1 MKKLLP
7 ALLVLL
13 FSASLAQATD
23 TLLLRSKIKQ
33 VTLFFTGAQIT
44 RSGEVNLRPG
54 EQFVM
59 IKGLSQFLR
68 TGSVQVSGLDE
79 VQLLSLQTT
88 TLESFKPADTAAQER
103 LETKQKAISRQIADL
118 KHELS
123 VYEQEEKIL
132 LANSQIEQNRNA
144 AVQTL
149 REAADF
155 YRQRLMELR
164 KTRARIARDIEA
176 LQDEL
181 KAVYQ
186 AMSRAAAV
194 AEPVTH
200 ALLLSLRAPKAI
212 KINLV
217 VSYFDEA
224 AGWTPNYEFRVK
236 QIGAPAELSYLAEVY
251 QFGGENWEQV
261 GLKLSTSNP
270 LMSSTKPLL
279 KPWILGR
286 SQPATEEKNRGQSES
301 KLGAIQGKVVEEQ
314 NKKNGIPFANVV
326 IKQLGKVI
334 GNAITDLDG
343 KYQIRTVLTGTYDV
357 EVSYVGY
364 MPSRT
369 VGVKVYPDRST
380 FAEIALKPSITL
392 QEVNIVDY
400 EVPLISKDETSTG
413 GVVTREEIAA
423 LPTRDVNSVGGV
435 GGGVFGTQHDYFVD
449 GIRRG
454 GIPAQYGDHS
464 LQAFNTFLQDVQ
476 NANDVLPEF
485 VLNGLHSLSSDGEKR
500 QLFVRKAEV
509 AAEYVYHLVPRVSRD
524 AFLVARIPQFQ
535 QLGLLAGEASVYY
548 QGTFIGRTP
557 IQPQQ
562 LSDTLLLGLGRDPS
576 VQAVRVQDAD
586 RLSKRAL
593 GSNKQEFN
601 STLAIRSSKEVAVKV
616 VVEDQ
621 VPISEYEQV
630 TVEVTTLPKA
640 ELDAR
645 RGLLIWQ
652 FSLPAQGSMSL
663 SEKVVIRSK

>member
-33 VTLFFTGAQIT
+33 VALFFTGAQIT

-68 TGSVQVSGLDE
+68 AGSVQVSGLDE

-103 LETKQKAISRQIADL
+103 LEIKQKAIGRQIADL

-155 YRQRLMELR
+155 YRQRLRELR

-176 LQDEL
+176 LQEEL
-181 KAVYQ
+181 KLVYQ
-186 AMSRAAAV
+186 GMSRAAAI
-194 AEPVTH
+194 AEPVSH
-200 ALLLSLRAPKAI
+200 ALLLSLRAPKAL

-224 AGWTPNYEFRVK
+224 AGWAPNYEFRVK
-236 QIGAPAELSYLAEVY
+236 QIGAPAELSYMAEVY

-261 GLKLSTSNP
+261 SLKLSTANP
-270 LMSSTKPLL
+270 LMSSTKPELS
-279 KPWILGR
+279 PWVLGR
-286 SQPATEEKNRGQSES
+286 TQPAIEEKKKGQNES
-301 KLGAIQGKVVEEQ
+301 KLGVLQGKVVDE
-314 NKKNGIPFANVV
+314 NAKKNGIPFANVV
-326 IKQLGKVI
+326 VKQQGKVVS
-334 GNAITDLDG
+334 NTSTDLDG
-343 KYQIRTVLTGTYDV
+343 KYKTRALPTGTYDI
-357 EVSYVGY
+357 EVSYAGY

-380 FAEIALKPSITL
+380 LIDVPMKANITL
-392 QEVNIVDY
+392 QAVNVVDY
-400 EVPLISKDETSTG
+400 EVPFITKDQTSTG
-413 GVVTREEIAA
+413 GVVTKEEIAA
-423 LPTRDVNSVGGV
+423 LPTRDVNSISGV
-435 GGGVFGTQHDYFVD
+435 TAGVFGTQQDYFVD
-449 GIRRG
+449 GIQVRG
-454 GIPAQYGDHS
+454 SRSS
-464 LQAFNTFLQDVQ
+464 LGGGSFIQLNSLLQDVLA
-476 NANDVLPEF
+476 ANDELPEY
-485 VLNGLHSLSSDGEKR
+485 LIEGKQSLPSDGEKR

-509 AAEYVYHLVPRVSRD
+509 SAEYVYHLVPRVSRD

-576 VQAVRVQDAD
+576 VQAIRVQDAD
-586 RLSKRAL
+586 RLSKRVI
-593 GSNKQEFN
+593 GSNKQEIN

-640 ELDAR
+640 ELDTR
-645 RGLLIWQ
+645 RGLLSWQ

>member
-103 LETKQKAISRQIADL
+103 LEIKQKAIGRQIADL

-164 KTRARIARDIEA
+164 KTRERIARDIEA

-186 AMSRAAAV
+186 GMSRADAV

-261 GLKLSTSNP
+261 SLKLSTANP
-270 LMSSTKPLL
+270 LMSSEKPELL
-279 KPWILGR
+279 PWILGQSR
-286 SQPATEEKNRGQSES
+286 PATPETVPSVNARRLSYF
-301 KLGAIQGKVVEEQ
+301 QGRVTDEQ
-314 NKKNGIPFANVV
+314 RPKEGIPFANVV
-326 IKQLGKVI
+326 IKQNGKVVA
-334 GNAITDLDG
+334 GTTTDIDG
-343 KYQIRTVLTGTYDV
+343 KYKTAKLPVGLYDIQ
-357 EVSYVGY
+357 VSYIGY
-364 MPSRT
+364 N
-369 VGVKVYPDRST
+369 
-380 FAEIALKPSITL
+380 PSILTNL
-392 QEVNIVDY
+392 RLVAERPSFVDVRLRAGTSLSEVVIVDY

-413 GVVTREEIAA
+413 GTITREEISGLRVRGSRNTASDYYVDGVR
-423 LPTRDVNSVGGV
+423 LRDVNSIAATTAGV
-435 GGGVFGTQHDYFVD
+435 NQ
-449 GIRRG
+449 
-454 GIPAQYGDHS
+454 
-464 LQAFNTFLQDVQ
+464 QAMLNVSSILQDVLT
-476 NANDVLPEF
+476 ANDELPEY
-485 VLNGLHSLSSDGEKR
+485 LIEGKQSLPSDGEKR

>member
-44 RSGEVNLRPG
+44 RSGELNLRPG

-59 IKGLSQFLR
+59 IKDLSQFLR
-68 TGSVQVSGLDE
+68 AGSVQVSGLDE
-79 VQLLSLQTT
+79 VQLLSLQTI

-103 LETKQKAISRQIADL
+103 LEIKQKAIGRQIADL

-164 KTRARIARDIEA
+164 KTRARIAREIEA
-176 LQDEL
+176 LQEEL
-181 KAVYQ
+181 KLVYQ

-194 AEPVTH
+194 AEPVSH
-200 ALLLSLRAPKAI
+200 ALLLSLRAPKAL

-224 AGWTPNYEFRVK
+224 AGWAPNYEFRVK
-236 QIGAPAELSYLAEVY
+236 QIGAPAELSYMAEVY

-261 GLKLSTSNP
+261 SLKLSTANP
-270 LMSSTKPLL
+270 LLSSEKPELL
-279 KPWILGR
+279 PWVLGQ
-286 SQPATEEKNRGQSES
+286 SQPAMPEKVPSRNTRRLSHF
-301 KLGAIQGKVVEEQ
+301 QGKVTDEQ
-314 NKKNGIPFANVV
+314 RPKEGIPFANVV
-326 IKQLGKVI
+326 IKQNGKVVA
-334 GNAITDLDG
+334 GTTTDIDG
-343 KYQIRTVLTGTYDV
+343 RYKTAKLPVGLYDIQ
-357 EVSYVGY
+357 VSYVGY
-364 MPSRT
+364 NPTLITNVRM
-369 VGVKVYPDRST
+369 V
-380 FAEIALKPSITL
+380 AERASIVDVRLKAGTSL
-392 QEVNIVDY
+392 SEVVIVDY
-400 EVPLISKDETSTG
+400 EVPLISKDETRRG

-423 LPTRDVNSVGGV
+423 LPTRDVNSISGV
-435 GGGVFGTQHDYFVD
+435 AAGVFGTQQDYFVD
-449 GIRRG
+449 GIQVRG
-454 GIPAQYGDHS
+454 SRSS
-464 LQAFNTFLQDVQ
+464 LGSGSFIQLNSLLQDVLA
-476 NANDVLPEF
+476 ANDELPEY
-485 VLNGLHSLSSDGEKR
+485 LIEGKQSLPSDGEKR

-509 AAEYVYHLVPRVSRD
+509 SAEYVYHLVPRVSRD

-586 RLSKRAL
+586 RLSKRVI
-593 GSNKQEFN
+593 GSNKQEIN

-621 VPISEYEQV
+621 VPISEYEEV
-630 TVEVTTLPKA
+630 SVEVTTLPKA
-640 ELDAR
+640 DLDAR
-645 RGLLIWQ
+645 RGLLTWQ
-652 FSLPAQGSMSL
+652 FNLPAQGSLSL

>member
-33 VTLFFTGAQIT
+33 VALFFTGAQIT

-68 TGSVQVSGLDE
+68 AGSVQVSGLDE

-103 LETKQKAISRQIADL
+103 LEIKQKAIGRQIADL

-176 LQDEL
+176 LQEEL
-181 KAVYQ
+181 KLVYQ
-186 AMSRAAAV
+186 GMSRAAAI
-194 AEPVTH
+194 AEPVSH
-200 ALLLSLRAPKAI
+200 ALLLSLRAPKAL

-224 AGWTPNYEFRVK
+224 AGWAPNYEFRVK
-236 QIGAPAELSYLAEVY
+236 QIGAPAELSYMAEVY

-261 GLKLSTSNP
+261 SLKLSTANP
-270 LMSSTKPLL
+270 LMSSTKPELS
-279 KPWILGR
+279 PWVLGR
-286 SQPATEEKNRGQSES
+286 TQPAIEEKKKGQNES
-301 KLGAIQGKVVEEQ
+301 KLGVLQGKVVDE
-314 NKKNGIPFANVV
+314 NAKKNGIPFANVV
-326 IKQLGKVI
+326 VKQQGKVVS
-334 GNAITDLDG
+334 NTSTDLDG
-343 KYQIRTVLTGTYDV
+343 KYKTRALPTGTYEI
-357 EVSYVGY
+357 EVSYAGY
-364 MPSRT
+364 MPSRM

-380 FAEIALKPSITL
+380 LIDVPMKANITL
-392 QEVNIVDY
+392 QAVNVVDY
-400 EVPLISKDETSTG
+400 EVPFITKDQTSTG
-413 GVVTREEIAA
+413 GVVTKEEIAA
-423 LPTRDVNSVGGV
+423 LPTRDVNSISGV
-435 GGGVFGTQHDYFVD
+435 TAGVFGTQQDYFVD
-449 GIRRG
+449 GIQVRG
-454 GIPAQYGDHS
+454 SRSS
-464 LQAFNTFLQDVQ
+464 LGGGSFIQLNSLLQDVLA
-476 NANDVLPEF
+476 ANDELPEY
-485 VLNGLHSLSSDGEKR
+485 LIEGKQSLPSDGEKR

-509 AAEYVYHLVPRVSRD
+509 SAEYVYHLVPRVSRD

-576 VQAVRVQDAD
+576 VQAIRVQDAD
-586 RLSKRAL
+586 RLSKRVI
-593 GSNKQEFN
+593 GSNKQEIN

-640 ELDAR
+640 ELDTR
-645 RGLLIWQ
+645 RGLLSWQ

>member
-68 TGSVQVSGLDE
+68 AGSVQVSGLDE
-79 VQLLSLQTT
+79 VQLLSLQTI

-103 LETKQKAISRQIADL
+103 LETKQKAIGRQIADL

-176 LQDEL
+176 LQEEL
-181 KAVYQ
+181 KLVYQ

-194 AEPVTH
+194 AEPVRH
-200 ALLLSLRAPKAI
+200 ALLLSLRAPKAH

-224 AGWTPNYEFRVK
+224 AGWAPNYEFRVK
-236 QIGAPAELSYLAEVY
+236 QIGAPAELSYMAEVY

-261 GLKLSTSNP
+261 SLKLSTANP
-270 LMSSTKPLL
+270 LLTSEKPELL
-279 KPWILGR
+279 PWVLGQT
-286 SQPATEEKNRGQSES
+286 QPATPEKTPLHNTRRLSHF
-301 KLGAIQGKVVEEQ
+301 QGKVTDEQ
-314 NKKNGIPFANVV
+314 RPKEGIPFANVV
-326 IKQLGKVI
+326 IKQNGKVVA
-334 GNAITDLDG
+334 GTTTDIDG
-343 KYQIRTVLTGTYDV
+343 RYKTAKLPVGLYDIQ
-357 EVSYVGY
+357 VSYVGY
-364 MPSRT
+364 NPSLIT
-369 VGVKVYPDRST
+369 NVSMV
-380 FAEIALKPSITL
+380 AERASIVDVRLKAGTSL
-392 QEVNIVDY
+392 SEVVIVDY
-400 EVPLISKDETSTG
+400 EVPLISKDETRRG

-423 LPTRDVNSVGGV
+423 LPTRDVNSISGV
-435 GGGVFGTQHDYFVD
+435 AGGVFGTQQDYLVD
-449 GIRRG
+449 GIRVG
-454 GIPAQYGDHS
+454 GSSSS
-464 LQAFNTFLQDVQ
+464 LGSGSFIQLNSLLQDVLA
-476 NANDVLPEF
+476 ANDELPEY
-485 VLNGLHSLSSDGEKR
+485 LIEGKQSLPSDGEKR

-509 AAEYVYHLVPRVSRD
+509 SAEYVYHLVPRVSRD

-586 RLSKRAL
+586 RLSKRIL
-593 GSNKQEFN
+593 GSNKQEIN

-621 VPISEYEQV
+621 VPISEYEEV
-630 TVEVTTLPKA
+630 SVEVTTLPKA
-640 ELDAR
+640 DLDAR
-645 RGLLIWQ
+645 RGLLTWQ
-652 FSLPAQGSMSL
+652 FNLPAQGSLSL

>member
-79 VQLLSLQTT
+79 VQLLSLQTI
-88 TLESFKPADTAAQER
+88 TLEGFKPADTAAQER

-181 KAVYQ
+181 KVVYQ
-186 AMSRAAAV
+186 GMSRAAAV

-261 GLKLSTSNP
+261 SLKLSTANP
-270 LMSSTKPLL
+270 LMSSTKPELT
-279 KPWILGR
+279 PWVLGR
-286 SQPATEEKNRGQSES
+286 TQPAIEETKKGQTGS
-301 KLGAIQGKVVEEQ
+301 KLGAIQGKVLDE
-314 NKKNGIPFANVV
+314 NDKKKGIPSANVV
-326 IKQLGKVI
+326 VKQNGKVI
-334 GNAITDLDG
+334 SNASTDLDG
-343 KYQIRTVLTGTYDV
+343 KYKTRALPTGTYDI
-357 EVSYVGY
+357 EVSYAGY
-364 MPSRT
+364 MPSRI

-380 FAEIALKPSITL
+380 LTDVSMKASITL
-392 QEVNIVDY
+392 QAVNIVDY
-400 EVPLISKDETSTG
+400 EVPLITKDQTSTG
-413 GVVTREEIAA
+413 GVVTKEEIAA

-485 VLNGLHSLSSDGEKR
+485 VLNGLHSLPSDGEKR

-548 QGTFIGRTP
+548 QGTFIGRSP

-645 RGLLIWQ
+645 RGLLTWQ

>member
-33 VTLFFTGAQIT
+33 VALFFTGAQIT

-68 TGSVQVSGLDE
+68 AGSVQVSGLDE

-103 LETKQKAISRQIADL
+103 LEIKQKAIGRQIADL

-155 YRQRLMELR
+155 YRQRLRELR

-176 LQDEL
+176 LQEEL
-181 KAVYQ
+181 KLVYQ
-186 AMSRAAAV
+186 GMSRAAAI
-194 AEPVTH
+194 AEPVSH
-200 ALLLSLRAPKAI
+200 ALLLSLRAPKAL

-224 AGWTPNYEFRVK
+224 AGWAPNYEFRVK
-236 QIGAPAELSYLAEVY
+236 QIGAPAELSYMAEVY

-261 GLKLSTSNP
+261 SLKLSTANP
-270 LMSSTKPLL
+270 LMSSTKPELS
-279 KPWILGR
+279 PWVLGR
-286 SQPATEEKNRGQSES
+286 TQPAIEEKKKGQNES
-301 KLGAIQGKVVEEQ
+301 KLGVLQGKVVDE
-314 NKKNGIPFANVV
+314 NAKKNGIPFANVV
-326 IKQLGKVI
+326 VKQQGKVVS
-334 GNAITDLDG
+334 NTSTDLDG
-343 KYQIRTVLTGTYDV
+343 KYKTRALPTGTYDI
-357 EVSYVGY
+357 EVSYAGY

-380 FAEIALKPSITL
+380 LIDVPMKANITL
-392 QEVNIVDY
+392 QAVNVVDY
-400 EVPLISKDETSTG
+400 EVPFITKDQTSTG
-413 GVVTREEIAA
+413 GVVTKEEIAA
-423 LPTRDVNSVGGV
+423 LPTRDVNSIGGV
-435 GGGVFGTQHDYFVD
+435 AGGVFGTQQDYFVD
-449 GIRRG
+449 GIQVRG
-454 GIPAQYGDHS
+454 SRSS
-464 LQAFNTFLQDVQ
+464 LGSGSFIQLNSLLQDVLA
-476 NANDVLPEF
+476 ANDELPEY
-485 VLNGLHSLSSDGEKR
+485 LIEGKQSLPSDGEKR

-509 AAEYVYHLVPRVSRD
+509 SAEYVYHLVPRLSRD

-586 RLSKRAL
+586 RLSKRVL
-593 GSNKQEFN
+593 GSNKQEIN

-621 VPISEYEQV
+621 VPISEYEHL

-640 ELDAR
+640 ELDTR
-645 RGLLIWQ
+645 RGLLSWQ

>member
-1 MKKLLP
+1 MKKLLS
-7 ALLVLL
+7 LLPVLL
-13 FSASLAQATD
+13 IAISTVQATD
-23 TLLLRSKIKQ
+23 TLVLRSKIKD

-44 RSGEVNLRPG
+44 RSGELNLRPG

-68 TGSVQVSGLDE
+68 AGSVQVSGLDE
-79 VQLLSLQTT
+79 VQLLSLQTIS
-88 TLESFKPADTAAQER
+88 LESFKPADTAAQER
-103 LETKQKAISRQIADL
+103 LEIKQKAIGRQIADL

-176 LQDEL
+176 LQEEL
-181 KAVYQ
+181 KLVYQ

-194 AEPVTH
+194 AEPVRH
-200 ALLLSLRAPKAI
+200 ALLLSLRAPKAH

-224 AGWTPNYEFRVK
+224 AGWAPNYEFRVK
-236 QIGAPAELSYLAEVY
+236 QIGAPAELSYMAEVY

-261 GLKLSTSNP
+261 SLKLSTANP
-270 LMSSTKPLL
+270 LLTSEKPELL
-279 KPWILGR
+279 PWVLGQT
-286 SQPATEEKNRGQSES
+286 QPATPEKTPVHNTRRLSHFE
-301 KLGAIQGKVVEEQ
+301 GKVTEEQ
-314 NKKNGIPFANVV
+314 RPKEGIPFANVV
-326 IKQLGKVI
+326 IKQNGKVVA
-334 GNAITDLDG
+334 GTTTDIDG
-343 KYQIRTVLTGTYDV
+343 RYKTEKLPVGLYDIQ
-357 EVSYVGY
+357 VSYVGY
-364 MPSRT
+364 NPSLITNVRM
-369 VGVKVYPDRST
+369 V
-380 FAEIALKPSITL
+380 AERASIVDVRLKAGTSL
-392 QEVNIVDY
+392 SEVVIVDY
-400 EVPLISKDETSTG
+400 EVPLISKDETRRG
-413 GVVTREEIAA
+413 GVVTREEIAT
-423 LPTRDVNSVGGV
+423 LPTRDVNSISGV
-435 GGGVFGTQHDYFVD
+435 AGGVFGTQQDYFVD
-449 GIRRG
+449 GIQVRG
-454 GIPAQYGDHS
+454 SRSS
-464 LQAFNTFLQDVQ
+464 LGSGSFIQLNSLLQDVLA
-476 NANDVLPEF
+476 ANDELPEY
-485 VLNGLHSLSSDGEKR
+485 LIEGKQSLPSDGEKR

-509 AAEYVYHLVPRVSRD
+509 SAEYVYHLVPRVSRD

-586 RLSKRAL
+586 RMSKRIL
-593 GSNKQEFN
+593 GSNKQEIN

-621 VPISEYEQV
+621 VPISEYEEV
-630 TVEVTTLPKA
+630 SVEVTTLPKA
-640 ELDAR
+640 DLDAA
-645 RGLLIWQ
+645 RGLLSWQ
-652 FSLPAQGSMSL
+652 LSLPAKGSLSL

>member
-44 RSGEVNLRPG
+44 RSGEANLRPG

-68 TGSVQVSGLDE
+68 AGSVQVSGLDE

-212 KINLV
+212 KIQLT

-224 AGWTPNYEFRVK
+224 AGWTPNYEFRVR
-236 QIGAPAELSYLAEVY
+236 QIGAPAEISYMAEVY

-261 GLKLSTSNP
+261 SLKLSTANP

-301 KLGAIQGKVVEEQ
+301 KLGAIQGKVVEEKQ
-314 NKKNGIPFANVV
+314 RKNGIPFANVV
-326 IKQLGKVI
+326 VKKQGIVI
-334 GNAITDLDG
+334 ANTSTDLDG
-343 KYQIRTVLTGTYDV
+343 KFEIRAIPSATYDL

-364 MPSRT
+364 MHSRT
-369 VGVKVYPDRST
+369 VGVKVYPDRSAFT
-380 FAEIALKPSITL
+380 EIALKPNVAL
-392 QEVNIVDY
+392 QEVNVVDY

-423 LPTRDVNSVGGV
+423 LPTRDVNSVGSV
-435 GGGVFGTQHDYFVD
+435 SGGVFGSQHDYFVD
-449 GIRRG
+449 GIQVRG
-454 GIPAQYGDHS
+454 SRSYPLNSSGIELNA
-464 LQAFNTFLQDVQ
+464 LFQDVLT
-476 NANDVLPEF
+476 ANDELPEY
-485 VLNGLHSLSSDGEKR
+485 LIEGKQSLPSDGEKR

-621 VPISEYEQV
+621 VPISEHEQV
-630 TVEVTTLPKA
+630 SVEVTTSPKA
-640 ELDAR
+640 DLDAG
-645 RGLLIWQ
+645 RGLLSWQ
-652 FSLPAQGSMSL
+652 FSLPAQGSLSL

>member
-68 TGSVQVSGLDE
+68 AGSVQVSGLDE
-79 VQLLSLQTT
+79 VQLLSLQTI

-103 LETKQKAISRQIADL
+103 LETKQKAIGRQIADL

-176 LQDEL
+176 LQEEL
-181 KAVYQ
+181 KLVYQ

-194 AEPVTH
+194 AEPVRH
-200 ALLLSLRAPKAI
+200 ALLLSLRAPKAH

-224 AGWTPNYEFRVK
+224 AGWAPNYEFRVK
-236 QIGAPAELSYLAEVY
+236 QIGAPAELSYMAEVY

-261 GLKLSTSNP
+261 SLKLSTANP
-270 LMSSTKPLL
+270 LLTSEKPELL
-279 KPWILGR
+279 PWVLGQT
-286 SQPATEEKNRGQSES
+286 QPATSEKAPSHNTRRLSHF
-301 KLGAIQGKVVEEQ
+301 QGKVTDEQ
-314 NKKNGIPFANVV
+314 RPKEAIPFANVV
-326 IKQLGKVI
+326 IKQNGKVVA
-334 GNAITDLDG
+334 GTTTDIDG
-343 KYQIRTVLTGTYDV
+343 RYKTAKLPVGLYDIQ
-357 EVSYVGY
+357 VSYVGY
-364 MPSRT
+364 NPSLITNVRM
-369 VGVKVYPDRST
+369 V
-380 FAEIALKPSITL
+380 AERASIVDVRLKAGTSL
-392 QEVNIVDY
+392 SEVVIVDY
-400 EVPLISKDETSTG
+400 EVPLISKDETRRG

-423 LPTRDVNSVGGV
+423 LPTRDVNSISGV
-435 GGGVFGTQHDYFVD
+435 AAGVFGTQQDYFVD
-449 GIRRG
+449 GIQVRG
-454 GIPAQYGDHS
+454 SRSS
-464 LQAFNTFLQDVQ
+464 LGSGSFIQLNSLLQDVLA
-476 NANDVLPEF
+476 ANDELPEY
-485 VLNGLHSLSSDGEKR
+485 LIEGKQSLPSDGEKR

-509 AAEYVYHLVPRVSRD
+509 SAEYVYHLVPRVSRD

-586 RLSKRAL
+586 RLSKRIL
-593 GSNKQEFN
+593 GSNKQEIN

-621 VPISEYEQV
+621 VPISEYEEV
-630 TVEVTTLPKA
+630 SVEVTTLPKA
-640 ELDAR
+640 DLDAR
-645 RGLLIWQ
+645 RGLLTWQ
-652 FSLPAQGSMSL
+652 FNLPAQGSLSL